1 MIFWVKDCKED
12 GNTIQLRDRRFAYNL
27 QFFGEGGDKTE
38 KATPKKLDDARK
50 EGRVARS
57 SDLINGFMLLLM
69 FFVLKL
75 FGGIMAGLFLD
86 SFVKYY
92 NKASDISM
100 EVFDVRQAVN
110 LSNEIILDIVIASL
124 PVLIGSFIV
133 ALVGNIV
140 QVGWKVTGKPLKPKL
155 DRLNP
160 IGGLKRMFSQEK
172 VVELIKSILKVL
184 AIALVAY
191 NEVKDRWKF
200 ILNLYDFEFM
210 QAILNIF
217 DIVLDVGI
225 KISLI
230 FVVIGLAD
238 FGCQKWKHLHDLRM
252 SKQEVKDEMKQSEG
266 DPQIKGQIRQKMREG
281 ARRRMMQDLPKA
293 DVVITNPTHFAVAV
307 KYDKET
313 AEAPYVLAKGADYV
327 AANIKEIAKQNNIE
341 IVENKPLA
349 RMLYYNVEIG
359 DQIPPELYQMVA
371 EVLAYVYS
379 VKDKEI
385 LISQ

>member
-12 GNTIQLRDRRFAYNL
+12 RNTIQLRDRRFAYNL

-75 FGGIMAGLFLD
+75 FGGIMANLFLD

-100 EVFDVRQAVN
+100 EVFDVKQAVN
-110 LSNEIILDIVIASL
+110 LSNEIVIDIVIASL
-124 PVLIGSFIV
+124 PVLIGSFVV

-160 IGGLKRMFSQEK
+160 IGGFKRMFSQEK

-210 QAILNIF
+210 QAVLNIF

-225 KISLI
+225 KISVI
-230 FVVIGLAD
+230 FVIIGLAD
-238 FGCQKWKHLHDLRM
+238 FGYQKWKHLHDLRM

-379 VKDKEI
+379 VKNKER
-385 LISQ
+385 LIS

>member
-12 GNTIQLRDRRFAYNL
+12 RNTIQLRDRRFAYNL

-75 FGGIMAGLFLD
+75 FGGIMANLFLN

-100 EVFDVRQAVN
+100 EVFDVKQAVN
-110 LSNEIILDIVIASL
+110 LSNEIVIDIVIASL
-124 PVLIGSFIV
+124 PVLIGSFVV

-160 IGGLKRMFSQEK
+160 IGGFKRMFSQEK
-172 VVELIKSILKVL
+172 VVELIRSILKVL

-210 QAILNIF
+210 QAVLNIF

-225 KISLI
+225 KISVI
-230 FVVIGLAD
+230 FVIIGLAD
-238 FGCQKWKHLHDLRM
+238 FGYQKWKHLHDLRM

-379 VKDKEI
+379 VKNKEI
-385 LISQ
+385 LIS

>member
-1 MIFWVKDCKED
+1 MIFWVKDCKD
-12 GNTIQLRDRRFAYNL
+12 DRNTIQLRDRRFAYNL

-75 FGGIMAGLFLD
+75 FGGIMANLFLD

-100 EVFDVRQAVN
+100 EVFDVKQAVN
-110 LSNEIILDIVIASL
+110 LSNEIVIDIVIASL
-124 PVLIGSFIV
+124 PVLIGSFVV

-160 IGGLKRMFSQEK
+160 IGGFKRMFSQEK

-210 QAILNIF
+210 QAVLNIF

-225 KISLI
+225 KISVI
-230 FVVIGLAD
+230 FVIIGLAD
-238 FGCQKWKHLHDLRM
+238 FGYQKWKHLHDLRM

-281 ARRRMMQDLPKA
+281 ARRRMMQELPKA

-379 VKDKEI
+379 VKNKEI
-385 LISQ
+385 LIS

>member
-1 MIFWVKDCKED
+1 MIFWVKDCKD
-12 GNTIQLRDRRFAYNL
+12 DRNTIQLRDRRFAYNL

-75 FGGIMAGLFLD
+75 FGGIMANLFLD

-110 LSNEIILDIVIASL
+110 LSNEIVLDIVIASL
-124 PVLIGSFIV
+124 PVLIGSFVV

-160 IGGLKRMFSQEK
+160 IGGFKRMFSQEK

-210 QAILNIF
+210 QAVLNIF

-225 KISLI
+225 KISVI
-230 FVVIGLAD
+230 FVIIGLAD
-238 FGCQKWKHLHDLRM
+238 FGYQKWKHLHDLRM

-379 VKDKEI
+379 VKNKEI
-385 LISQ
+385 LIS

>member
-12 GNTIQLRDRRFAYNL
+12 RNTIQLRDRRFAYNL

-75 FGGIMAGLFLD
+75 FGGIMANLFLD

-100 EVFDVRQAVN
+100 EVFDVKQAVN
-110 LSNEIILDIVIASL
+110 LSNEIVIDIVIASL
-124 PVLIGSFIV
+124 PVLIGSFVV

-160 IGGLKRMFSQEK
+160 IGGFKRMFSQEK

-210 QAILNIF
+210 QAVLNIF
-217 DIVLDVGI
+217 EIVLDVGI
-225 KISLI
+225 KISVI
-230 FVVIGLAD
+230 FVIIGLAD
-238 FGCQKWKHLHDLRM
+238 FGYQKWKHLHDLRM

-379 VKDKEI
+379 VKNKEI
-385 LISQ
+385 LIS

>member
-12 GNTIQLRDRRFAYNL
+12 RNTIQLRDRRFAYNL

-75 FGGIMAGLFLD
+75 FGGIMANLFLD

-100 EVFDVRQAVN
+100 EVFDVKQAVN
-110 LSNEIILDIVIASL
+110 LSNEIVIDIVIASL
-124 PVLIGSFIV
+124 PVLIGSFVV

-160 IGGLKRMFSQEK
+160 IGGFKRMFSQEK

-191 NEVKDRWKF
+191 NEVRDRWKF

-210 QAILNIF
+210 QAVLNIF

-225 KISLI
+225 KISVI
-230 FVVIGLAD
+230 FVIIGLAD
-238 FGCQKWKHLHDLRM
+238 FGYQKWKHLHDLRM

-379 VKDKEI
+379 VKNKEI
-385 LISQ
+385 LIS

>member
-1 MIFWVKDCKED
+1 MIFWVKDCKD
-12 GNTIQLRDRRFAYNL
+12 DRNTIQLRDRRFAYNL

-75 FGGIMAGLFLD
+75 FGGIMANLFLD

-110 LSNEIILDIVIASL
+110 LSNEIVLDIVIASL
-124 PVLIGSFIV
+124 PVLIGSFVV

-210 QAILNIF
+210 QAVLNIF

-225 KISLI
+225 KISVI

-238 FGCQKWKHLHDLRM
+238 FGYQKWKHLHDLRM

-281 ARRRMMQDLPKA
+281 ARRRMMQELPKA

-379 VKDKEI
+379 VKNKEI
-385 LISQ
+385 LIS

>member
-75 FGGIMAGLFLD
+75 FGGIMANLFLD

-110 LSNEIILDIVIASL
+110 LSNEIVLDIVIASL
-124 PVLIGSFIV
+124 PVLIGSFVV

-210 QAILNIF
+210 QAVLNIF

-225 KISLI
+225 KISFI
-230 FVVIGLAD
+230 FVIIGLAD
-238 FGCQKWKHLHDLRM
+238 FGYQKWKHLHDLRM

-379 VKDKEI
+379 VKNKEI
-385 LISQ
+385 LIS

>member
-12 GNTIQLRDRRFAYNL
+12 RNTIQLKDRRFAYNL

-75 FGGIMAGLFLD
+75 FGGIMANLFLD

-100 EVFDVRQAVN
+100 EVFDVKQAVN
-110 LSNEIILDIVIASL
+110 LSNEIVIDIVIASL
-124 PVLIGSFIV
+124 PVLIGSFVV

-140 QVGWKVTGKPLKPKL
+140 QVGWKVTSKPLKPKL

-160 IGGLKRMFSQEK
+160 IGGFKRMFSQEK

-210 QAILNIF
+210 QAVLNIF

-225 KISLI
+225 KISVI
-230 FVVIGLAD
+230 FVIIGLAD
-238 FGCQKWKHLHDLRM
+238 FGYQKWKHLHDLRM

-327 AANIKEIAKQNNIE
+327 AANIKEVAKQNNIE

-379 VKDKEI
+379 VKNKEI
-385 LISQ
+385 LIS

>member
-12 GNTIQLRDRRFAYNL
+12 RNTIQLRDRRFAYNL

-75 FGGIMAGLFLD
+75 FGGIMANLFLN

-100 EVFDVRQAVN
+100 EVFDVKQAVN
-110 LSNEIILDIVIASL
+110 LSNEIVIDIVIASL
-124 PVLIGSFIV
+124 PVLIGSFVV

-140 QVGWKVTGKPLKPKL
+140 QVGWKVTAKPLKPKL

-210 QAILNIF
+210 QAVLNIF

-238 FGCQKWKHLHDLRM
+238 FGYQKWKHLHDLRM

-281 ARRRMMQDLPKA
+281 ARRRMMQELPKA

-379 VKDKEI
+379 VKNKEI
-385 LISQ
+385 LIS

>member
-12 GNTIQLRDRRFAYNL
+12 RNTIQLRDRRFAYNL

-75 FGGIMAGLFLD
+75 FGGIMANLFLD

-110 LSNEIILDIVIASL
+110 LSNEIVLDIVIASL
-124 PVLIGSFIV
+124 PVLIGSFVV

-225 KISLI
+225 KISVI
-230 FVVIGLAD
+230 FVIIGLAD
-238 FGCQKWKHLHDLRM
+238 FGYQKWKHLHDLRM

-281 ARRRMMQDLPKA
+281 ARRRMMQELPKA

-379 VKDKEI
+379 VKNKEI
-385 LISQ
+385 LIS

>member
-12 GNTIQLRDRRFAYNL
+12 RNTIQLKDRRFAYNL

-75 FGGIMAGLFLD
+75 FGGIMANLFLD

-100 EVFDVRQAVN
+100 EVFDVKQAVN
-110 LSNEIILDIVIASL
+110 LSNEIVIDIVIASL
-124 PVLIGSFIV
+124 PVLIGSFVV

-140 QVGWKVTGKPLKPKL
+140 QVGWKVTSKPLKPKL

-210 QAILNIF
+210 QAVLNIF

-225 KISLI
+225 KISVI
-230 FVVIGLAD
+230 FVIIGLAD
-238 FGCQKWKHLHDLRM
+238 FGYQKWKHLHDLRM

-281 ARRRMMQDLPKA
+281 ARRRMMQELPKA

-379 VKDKEI
+379 VKNKEI
-385 LISQ
+385 LIS

>member
-1 MIFWVKDCKED
+1 MCFCVGDCKD
-12 GNTIQLRDRRFAYNL
+12 DRNAIQLESRRFAYNL

-38 KATPKKLDDARK
+38 KATPKKLEDARK

-57 SDLINGFMLLLM
+57 SDLINGLMLLLM
-69 FFVLKL
+69 FFVLRI
-75 FGGIMAGLFLD
+75 FGSFMAKGFLE
-86 SFVKYY
+86 SFTKYY
-92 NKASDISM
+92 NKTSDIAL
-100 EVFDVRQAVN
+100 EIFDVRQSVS
-110 LSNEIILDIVIASL
+110 LGNEIVIDIIIACL
-124 PVLIGSFIV
+124 PVLIGSFFV
-133 ALVGNIV
+133 AFVGNII
-140 QVGWKVTGKPLKPKL
+140 QVGWKVTTKPLKPKL

-160 IGGLKRMFSQEK
+160 VGGLKRMFSQEK

-184 AIALVAY
+184 AIAIVAY

-210 QAILNIF
+210 QAVINIF
-217 DIVLDVGI
+217 NIVLDVGI
-225 KISLI
+225 KISII
-230 FVVIGLAD
+230 FVIIGLAD
-238 FGCQKWKHLHDLRM
+238 FGYQKWKHLHDLRM

-266 DPQIKGQIRQKMREG
+266 DPQVKGRIRQKMREG
-281 ARRRMMQDLPKA
+281 ARRRMMQELPKA
-293 DVVITNPTHFAVAV
+293 DVVITNPTHFAVAI
-307 KYDKET
+307 KYDREK

-327 AANIKEIAKQNNIE
+327 AATIKDAAKEHKIE

-379 VKDKEI
+379 IKNKEV
-385 LISQ
+385 LVD

>member
-1 MIFWVKDCKED
+1 MCFCVGDCKD
-12 GNTIQLRDRRFAYNL
+12 DRNAIQLESRRFAYNL

-38 KATPKKLDDARK
+38 KATPKKLEDARK

-57 SDLINGFMLLLM
+57 SDLINGLMLLLM
-69 FFVLKL
+69 FFVLRI
-75 FGGIMAGLFLD
+75 FGSFMAKGFLE
-86 SFVKYY
+86 SFAKYY
-92 NKASDISM
+92 NKTSDIAL
-100 EVFDVRQAVN
+100 EIFDVRQSVS
-110 LSNEIILDIVIASL
+110 LGNEIVIDIIIACL
-124 PVLIGSFIV
+124 PVLIGSFFV
-133 ALVGNIV
+133 AFVGNII
-140 QVGWKVTGKPLKPKL
+140 QVGWKVTTKPLKPKL

-160 IGGLKRMFSQEK
+160 VGGLKRMFSQEK

-184 AIALVAY
+184 AIAIVAY

-210 QAILNIF
+210 QAVINIF
-217 DIVLDVGI
+217 NIVLDVGI
-225 KISLI
+225 KISII
-230 FVVIGLAD
+230 FVIIGLAD
-238 FGCQKWKHLHDLRM
+238 FGYQKWKHLHDLRM

-266 DPQIKGQIRQKMREG
+266 DPQVKGRIRQKMREG
-281 ARRRMMQDLPKA
+281 ARRRMMQELPKA
-293 DVVITNPTHFAVAV
+293 DVVITNPTHFAVAI
-307 KYDKET
+307 KYDREK

-327 AANIKEIAKQNNIE
+327 AATIKDAAKEHKIE

-379 VKDKEI
+379 IKNKEV
-385 LISQ
+385 LVD

>member
-12 GNTIQLRDRRFAYNL
+12 RNTIQLRDRRFAYNL

-75 FGGIMAGLFLD
+75 FGGIMANLFLD

-100 EVFDVRQAVN
+100 EVFDVKQAVN
-110 LSNEIILDIVIASL
+110 LSNEIVIDIVIASL
-124 PVLIGSFIV
+124 PVLIGSFVV

-160 IGGLKRMFSQEK
+160 IGGFKRMFSQEK

-210 QAILNIF
+210 QAVLNIF

-225 KISLI
+225 KISVI
-230 FVVIGLAD
+230 FVIIGLAD
-238 FGCQKWKHLHDLRM
+238 FGYQKWKHLHDLRM

-327 AANIKEIAKQNNIE
+327 AANIKEIAKANNIE

-379 VKDKEI
+379 VKNKEI
-385 LISQ
+385 LIS

>member
-12 GNTIQLRDRRFAYNL
+12 RNTIQLRDRRFAYNL

-75 FGGIMAGLFLD
+75 FGGIMANLFLD

-100 EVFDVRQAVN
+100 EVFDVKQAVN
-110 LSNEIILDIVIASL
+110 LSNEIVIDIVIASL
-124 PVLIGSFIV
+124 PVLIGSFVV

-160 IGGLKRMFSQEK
+160 IGGFKRMFSQEK

-210 QAILNIF
+210 QAVLNIF

-225 KISLI
+225 KISVI
-230 FVVIGLAD
+230 FVIIGLAD
-238 FGCQKWKHLHDLRM
+238 FGYQKWKHLHDLRM

-379 VKDKEI
+379 VKNKVI
-385 LISQ
+385 LIS

>member
-1 MIFWVKDCKED
+1 MCFCVGDCKDD
-12 GNTIQLRDRRFAYNL
+12 GNTIQLENRRFAYNL

-38 KATPKKLDDARK
+38 KATPKKLEDARK

-57 SDLINGFMLLLM
+57 SDLINGLMPLLM
-69 FFVLKL
+69 FFVLRI
-75 FGGIMAGLFLD
+75 FGNFMAKGFLE

-92 NKASDISM
+92 NKTPDISM
-100 EVFDVRQAVN
+100 EIFDVKQAVN
-110 LSNEIILDIVIASL
+110 LGNEIVFDIVIACL
-124 PVLIGSFIV
+124 PVLIGSFLV
-133 ALVGNIV
+133 AFVGNVV
-140 QVGWKVTGKPLKPKL
+140 QIGWKVTTKPLKPKL

-184 AIALVAY
+184 AIAIVAY
-191 NEVKDRWKF
+191 NEVKDRWLF

-210 QAILNIF
+210 QAIVNIF
-217 DIVLDVGI
+217 DIVLDVGV
-225 KISLI
+225 KISVL
-230 FVVIGLAD
+230 FVIIGIAD
-238 FGCQKWKHLHDLRM
+238 FGYQKWKHLHDLRM

-266 DPQIKGQIRQKMREG
+266 DPQVKGRIRQKMREG
-281 ARRRMMQDLPKA
+281 ARRRMMQELPKA
-293 DVVITNPTHFAVAV
+293 DVVITNPTHFAVAI
-307 KYDKET
+307 KYDKEK

-327 AANIKEIAKQNNIE
+327 ASTIKEAAKEHKIE

-359 DQIPPELYQMVA
+359 EQIPPELYQMVA

-379 VKDKEI
+379 VKNKEI
-385 LISQ
+385 LID

>member
-1 MIFWVKDCKED
+1 MIFWVKDCKD
-12 GNTIQLRDRRFAYNL
+12 DRNTIQLRDRRFAYNL

-75 FGGIMAGLFLD
+75 FGGIMANLFLD

-110 LSNEIILDIVIASL
+110 LSNEIVLDIVIASL
-124 PVLIGSFIV
+124 PVLIGSFVV

-210 QAILNIF
+210 QAVLNIF

-225 KISLI
+225 KISVI
-230 FVVIGLAD
+230 FVIIGLAD
-238 FGCQKWKHLHDLRM
+238 FGYQKWKHLHDLRM

-379 VKDKEI
+379 VKNKEI
-385 LISQ
+385 LIS

>member
-12 GNTIQLRDRRFAYNL
+12 GNTIQLKDRRFAYNL

-110 LSNEIILDIVIASL
+110 LSNEIVLDIVIASL

-217 DIVLDVGI
+217 EIVLDVGI

-238 FGCQKWKHLHDLRM
+238 FGYQKWKHLHDLRM

-327 AANIKEIAKQNNIE
+327 AANIKEIAKANNIE

-379 VKDKEI
+379 VKNKEI
-385 LISQ
+385 LIS

>member
-1 MIFWVKDCKED
+1 MCFWVGDCKCD
-12 GNTIQLRDRRFAYNL
+12 KNAIQLKGVRFAYNL
-27 QFFGEGGDKTE
+27 QYFGEGGDKTE
-38 KATPKKLDDARK
+38 KATPKKLEDARK

-69 FFVLKL
+69 FIIFKI
-75 FGGIMAGLFLD
+75 FGNIMAKGFLG

-92 NKASDISM
+92 NKTADMSM

-110 LSNEIILDIVIASL
+110 LGNEIVFDIIIACL
-124 PVLIGSFIV
+124 PILIGTFMI
-133 ALVGNIV
+133 ALVSNVV

-160 IGGLKRMFSQEK
+160 IGGLKRMFSPDK

-184 AIALVAY
+184 AIAIVAY

-217 DIVLDVGI
+217 DVILDVGI
-225 KISLI
+225 KISII
-230 FVVIGLAD
+230 FVIIGVAD
-238 FGCQKWKHLHDLRM
+238 FGYQKWKHLRDLRM
-252 SKQEVKDEMKQSEG
+252 SKQEVKDEMKQMEG
-266 DPQIKGQIRQKMREG
+266 DPQVKGRIRQKMREG

-293 DVVITNPTHFAVAV
+293 DVVITNPTHFAVAI

-327 AANIKEIAKQNNIE
+327 ANNIKEVAKQFDIE

-359 DQIPPELYQMVA
+359 DQIPPELYQLVA

-379 VKDKEI
+379 IKNKEI
-385 LISQ
+385 FVN

>member
-1 MIFWVKDCKED
+1 MIFWVKDCKD
-12 GNTIQLRDRRFAYNL
+12 DRNTIQLRDRRFAYNL

-110 LSNEIILDIVIASL
+110 LSNEIVLDIVIASL
-124 PVLIGSFIV
+124 PVLIGSFVV

-210 QAILNIF
+210 QSVLNIF

-225 KISLI
+225 KISVI
-230 FVVIGLAD
+230 FVIIGLAD
-238 FGCQKWKHLHDLRM
+238 FGYQKWKHLHDLRM

-385 LISQ
+385 LIS

>member
-75 FGGIMAGLFLD
+75 FGGIMAKLFLD

-110 LSNEIILDIVIASL
+110 LSNEIVLDIVIASL

-238 FGCQKWKHLHDLRM
+238 FGYQKWKHLHDLRM

-379 VKDKEI
+379 VKNKEI
-385 LISQ
+385 LIS

>member
-12 GNTIQLRDRRFAYNL
+12 RNTIQLRDRRFAYNL

-75 FGGIMAGLFLD
+75 FGGIMANLFLD

-100 EVFDVRQAVN
+100 EVFDVKQAVN
-110 LSNEIILDIVIASL
+110 LSNEIVIDIVIASL
-124 PVLIGSFIV
+124 PVLIGSFVV

-210 QAILNIF
+210 QAVLNIF

-225 KISLI
+225 KISVI

-238 FGCQKWKHLHDLRM
+238 FGYQKWKHLHDLRM

-379 VKDKEI
+379 VKNKEI
-385 LISQ
+385 LIS

>member
-12 GNTIQLRDRRFAYNL
+12 RNTIQLRDRRFAYNL

-100 EVFDVRQAVN
+100 EVFDVKQAVN
-110 LSNEIILDIVIASL
+110 LSNEIVIDIVIASL

-210 QAILNIF
+210 QAVLNIF

-225 KISLI
+225 KISFI
-230 FVVIGLAD
+230 FVIIGLAD
-238 FGCQKWKHLHDLRM
+238 FGYQKWKHLHDLRM

-379 VKDKEI
+379 VKNKEI
-385 LISQ
+385 LIS

>member
-1 MIFWVKDCKED
+1 MCFCVGDCKDD
-12 GNTIQLRDRRFAYNL
+12 GNTIQLENRRFAYNL

-38 KATPKKLDDARK
+38 KATPKKLEDARK

-57 SDLINGFMLLLM
+57 SDLINGLMLLLM
-69 FFVLKL
+69 FFVLRI
-75 FGGIMAGLFLD
+75 FGNFMAKGFFE

-92 NKASDISM
+92 NKTADISM
-100 EVFDVRQAVN
+100 EIFDVKQAVN
-110 LSNEIILDIVIASL
+110 LGNEIVFDIVIACL
-124 PVLIGSFIV
+124 PVLIGSFLV
-133 ALVGNIV
+133 AFVGNVV
-140 QVGWKVTGKPLKPKL
+140 QIGWKVTTKPLKPKL

-184 AIALVAY
+184 AIAIVAY
-191 NEVKDRWKF
+191 NEVKDSWLF

-210 QAILNIF
+210 QAIVNIF
-217 DIVLDVGI
+217 DIVLDVGV
-225 KISLI
+225 KISVL
-230 FVVIGLAD
+230 FVIIGIAD
-238 FGCQKWKHLHDLRM
+238 FGYQKWKHLHDLRM

-266 DPQIKGQIRQKMREG
+266 DPQVKGRIRQKMREG
-281 ARRRMMQDLPKA
+281 ARRRMMQELPKA
-293 DVVITNPTHFAVAV
+293 DVVITNPTHFAVAI
-307 KYDKET
+307 KYDKEK

-327 AANIKEIAKQNNIE
+327 AATIKEAAKEYKIE

-359 DQIPPELYQMVA
+359 EQIPPELYQMVA

-379 VKDKEI
+379 VKNKEI
-385 LISQ
+385 LID

>member
-12 GNTIQLRDRRFAYNL
+12 RNTIQLKDRRFAYNL

-75 FGGIMAGLFLD
+75 FGGIMANLFLD

-100 EVFDVRQAVN
+100 EVFDVKQAVN
-110 LSNEIILDIVIASL
+110 LSNEIVIDIVIASL
-124 PVLIGSFIV
+124 PVLIGSFVV

-160 IGGLKRMFSQEK
+160 IGGFKRMFSQEK

-210 QAILNIF
+210 QAVLNIF

-225 KISLI
+225 KISVI
-230 FVVIGLAD
+230 FVIIGLAD
-238 FGCQKWKHLHDLRM
+238 FGYQKWKHLHDLRM

-266 DPQIKGQIRQKMREG
+266 DPQIKGHIRQKMREG

-379 VKDKEI
+379 VKNKEI
-385 LISQ
+385 LIS

>member
-75 FGGIMAGLFLD
+75 FGGIMANLFLD

-100 EVFDVRQAVN
+100 EVFDVKQAVN
-110 LSNEIILDIVIASL
+110 LSNEIVIDIVIASL
-124 PVLIGSFIV
+124 PVLIGSFVV

-225 KISLI
+225 KISVI
-230 FVVIGLAD
+230 FVIIGLAD
-238 FGCQKWKHLHDLRM
+238 FGYQKWKHLHDLRM

-281 ARRRMMQDLPKA
+281 ARRRMMQELPKA

-379 VKDKEI
+379 VKNKEI
-385 LISQ
+385 LIS

>member
-12 GNTIQLRDRRFAYNL
+12 GNTIQLKDRRFAYNL

-110 LSNEIILDIVIASL
+110 LSNEIVLDIVIASL

-238 FGCQKWKHLHDLRM
+238 FGYQKWKHLHDLRM

-307 KYDKET
+307 KYDKDT

-379 VKDKEI
+379 VKNKEI
-385 LISQ
+385 LIS

>member
-1 MIFWVKDCKED
+1 MIFWVKDCKD
-12 GNTIQLRDRRFAYNL
+12 DRNTIQLRDRRFAYNL

-75 FGGIMAGLFLD
+75 FGGIMANLFLD

-100 EVFDVRQAVN
+100 EVFDVKQAVN
-110 LSNEIILDIVIASL
+110 LSNEIVIDIVIASL
-124 PVLIGSFIV
+124 PVLIGSFVV

-160 IGGLKRMFSQEK
+160 IGGFKRMFSQEK
-172 VVELIKSILKVL
+172 VVELIKSILKIL

-210 QAILNIF
+210 QAVLNIF

-225 KISLI
+225 KISVI
-230 FVVIGLAD
+230 FVIIGLAD
-238 FGCQKWKHLHDLRM
+238 FGYQKWKHLHDLRM

-379 VKDKEI
+379 VKNKEI
-385 LISQ
+385 LIS

>member
-12 GNTIQLRDRRFAYNL
+12 GNTIQLKDRRFAYNL

-75 FGGIMAGLFLD
+75 FGGIMADIFLD

-238 FGCQKWKHLHDLRM
+238 FGYQKWKHLHDLRM

-379 VKDKEI
+379 VKNKEI
-385 LISQ
+385 LIS

>member
-1 MIFWVKDCKED
+1 MCFCVGDCKDD
-12 GNTIQLRDRRFAYNL
+12 GNTIQLENRRFAYNL

-38 KATPKKLDDARK
+38 KATPKKLEDARK

-57 SDLINGFMLLLM
+57 SDLINGLMLLLM
-69 FFVLKL
+69 FFVLRI
-75 FGGIMAGLFLD
+75 FGNFMAKGFLE

-92 NKASDISM
+92 NKTADISM
-100 EVFDVRQAVN
+100 EIFDVKQAVN
-110 LSNEIILDIVIASL
+110 LGNEIVFDIVIACL
-124 PVLIGSFIV
+124 PVLIGSFLV
-133 ALVGNIV
+133 AFVGNVV
-140 QVGWKVTGKPLKPKL
+140 QIGWKVTTKPLKPKL

-184 AIALVAY
+184 AIAIVAY
-191 NEVKDRWKF
+191 NEVKDRWLF

-210 QAILNIF
+210 QAIVNIF
-217 DIVLDVGI
+217 DIVLDVGV
-225 KISLI
+225 KISVL
-230 FVVIGLAD
+230 FVIIGIAD
-238 FGCQKWKHLHDLRM
+238 FGYQKWKHLHDLRM

-266 DPQIKGQIRQKMREG
+266 DPQVKGRIRQKMREG
-281 ARRRMMQDLPKA
+281 ARRRMMQELPKA
-293 DVVITNPTHFAVAV
+293 DVVITNPTHFAVAI
-307 KYDKET
+307 KYDKEK

-327 AANIKEIAKQNNIE
+327 AATIKEAAKEHKIE

-359 DQIPPELYQMVA
+359 EQIPPELYQMVA

-379 VKDKEI
+379 VKNKEI
-385 LISQ
+385 LID

>member
-1 MIFWVKDCKED
+1 MIFWVKDCKD
-12 GNTIQLRDRRFAYNL
+12 DRNTIQLRDRRFAYNL

-75 FGGIMAGLFLD
+75 FGGIMANLFLD

-110 LSNEIILDIVIASL
+110 LSNEIVLDIVIASL
-124 PVLIGSFIV
+124 PVLIGSFVV

-160 IGGLKRMFSQEK
+160 IGGFKRMFSQEK

-225 KISLI
+225 KISVI

-238 FGCQKWKHLHDLRM
+238 FGYQKWKHLHDLRM

-379 VKDKEI
+379 VKNKEI
-385 LISQ
+385 LIS

>member
-12 GNTIQLRDRRFAYNL
+12 RNTIQLRDRRFAYNL

-75 FGGIMAGLFLD
+75 FGGIMANLFLD

-100 EVFDVRQAVN
+100 EVFDVKQAVN
-110 LSNEIILDIVIASL
+110 LSNEIVIDIVIASL
-124 PVLIGSFIV
+124 PVLIGSFVV

-160 IGGLKRMFSQEK
+160 IGGFKRMFSQEK

-210 QAILNIF
+210 QAVLNIF

-225 KISLI
+225 KISVI
-230 FVVIGLAD
+230 FVIIGLAD
-238 FGCQKWKHLHDLRM
+238 FGYQKWKHLHDLRM

-281 ARRRMMQDLPKA
+281 ARRRMMQELPKA

-379 VKDKEI
+379 VKNKEI
-385 LISQ
+385 LIS

>member
-12 GNTIQLRDRRFAYNL
+12 RNTIQLRDRRFAYNL

-75 FGGIMAGLFLD
+75 FGGIMANLFLN

-100 EVFDVRQAVN
+100 EVFDVKQAVN
-110 LSNEIILDIVIASL
+110 LSNEIVIDIVIASL
-124 PVLIGSFIV
+124 PVLIGSFVV

-160 IGGLKRMFSQEK
+160 IGGFKRMFSQEK

-210 QAILNIF
+210 QAVLNIF

-225 KISLI
+225 KISFI
-230 FVVIGLAD
+230 FVIIGLAD
-238 FGCQKWKHLHDLRM
+238 FGYQKWKHLHDLRM

-281 ARRRMMQDLPKA
+281 ARRRMMQELPKA

-379 VKDKEI
+379 VKNKEI
-385 LISQ
+385 LIS